1 MKRFIAILL
10 VLCSFATPIYASADD
25 SDYAP
30 MDSTAELLA
39 SNDDGCMTEDDQSN
53 YNFWIEHTLAA
64 GETVYLKVG
73 AYEDNSFE
81 DYYYLYLFKVG

>member
-10 VLCSFATPIYASADD
+10 VLCLFATPIYASADN

-39 SNDDGCMTEDDQSN
+39 YNDDGMMSEDDTGN
-53 YNFWIEHTLAA
+53 YGFKIEREMSA
-64 GETVYLKVG
+64 GEKVYIRIRSYSEADYGFYINKVG
-73 AYEDNSFE
+73 
-81 DYYYLYLFKVG
+81 